1 MAWDI
6 SFQHVFKEGNMTA
19 DWFAKRGSASQ
30 DVLTILDQ
38 CPTALF
44 SQFMVIKLILHN
56 IFL

>member
-6 SFQHVFKEGNMTA
+6 SFQHVLKEGNMTA

-44 SQFMVIKLILHN
+44 SQFILMM
-56 IFL
+56 